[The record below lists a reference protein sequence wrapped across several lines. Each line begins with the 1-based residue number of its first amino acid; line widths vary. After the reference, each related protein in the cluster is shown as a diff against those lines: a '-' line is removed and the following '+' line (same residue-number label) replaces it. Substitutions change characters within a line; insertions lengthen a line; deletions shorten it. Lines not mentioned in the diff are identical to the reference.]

1 MHLVDPSRQSSGAPR
16 CHYTR
21 RLVDVAAFAGGVGGA
36 KLLVGLQRV
45 VGEDLTA
52 IVNTGDDTVIYGVH
66 VSPDIDIVTYW
77 LGGIADESRGWGIL
91 GDTFDVIGGL
101 AALGV
106 ETWFSLG
113 DRDMAT
119 CLYRTERLAAGAA
132 LSEITDDIRRTL
144 GVSAR
149 ILPMTDDQV
158 ATRIVTADGR
168 TLEFQEYFVKE
179 KCAPEVA
186 EISFAGIASASAT
199 DGVIAA
205 IERAERVIVCPSN
218 PLLSVGPILALSGV
232 RAALRAH
239 PRVIAVSPIV
249 AGVALRGPADR
260 LLRSS
265 GRDAS
270 ASAVATMYEDFVD
283 AFVIDEADRDE
294 APKIEAMG
302 IDALVTRSVMSDRQ
316 VSEDLAR
323 TLLT

>member
-1 MHLVDPSRQSSGAPR
+1 
-16 CHYTR
+16 
-21 RLVDVAAFAGGVGGA
+21 VDVAALAGGVGGA

-77 LGGIADESRGWGIL
+77 LAGIADETRGWGIL
-91 GDTFDVIGGL
+91 DDTFDVVAGF
-101 AALGV
+101 ADLGV

-113 DRDMAT
+113 DRDLAT
-119 CLYRTERLAAGAA
+119 CLYRTERLAVGAA
-132 LSEITDDIRRTL
+132 LSAITDDIRTRL
-144 GVSAR
+144 GVRAR
-149 ILPMTDDQV
+149 VLPMTDDQV

-179 KCAPEVA
+179 RCAPEVA
-186 EISFAGIASASAT
+186 EIRFAGIASASPT

-205 IERAERVIVCPSN
+205 IERADRVVVCPSN
-218 PLLSVGPILALSGV
+218 PLLSVGPILALNGV

-239 PRVIAVSPIV
+239 PHVIAVSPIV

-283 AFVIDEADRDE
+283 AFVIDEADLDE

-302 IDALVTRSVMSDRQ
+302 IDAIVTRTVMTDRQ

-323 TLLT
+323 TLLA

>member
-1 MHLVDPSRQSSGAPR
+1 M
-16 CHYTR
+16 
-21 RLVDVAAFAGGVGGA
+21 DVAALAGGVGGA

-45 VGEDLTA
+45 IGEDLTA

-77 LGGIADESRGWGIL
+77 LAGVADEIRGWGIL
-91 GDTFDVIGGL
+91 DDTFDVIGGF
-101 AALGV
+101 ADLGV

-132 LSEITDDIRRTL
+132 LSEITDDIRTRL
-144 GVSAR
+144 GVRAR
-149 ILPMTDDQV
+149 VLPMTDDQV

-179 KCAPEVA
+179 KCAPEVT
-186 EISFAGIASASAT
+186 EISFAGVASASPT

-205 IERAERVIVCPSN
+205 IERADRVIVCPSN
-218 PLLSVGPILALSGV
+218 PLLSVGPILALNGV

-239 PRVIAVSPIV
+239 PHVIAVSPIV

-283 AFVIDEADRDE
+283 AFVIDEADLDE

-302 IDALVTRSVMSDRQ
+302 IDAIVTRTVMSDRR

-323 TLLT
+323 TLLA

>member
-1 MHLVDPSRQSSGAPR
+1 M
-16 CHYTR
+16 
-21 RLVDVAAFAGGVGGA
+21 
-36 KLLVGLQRV
+36 LVGLQRV

-77 LGGIADESRGWGIL
+77 LAGIADESRGWGIL
-91 GDTFDVIGGL
+91 DDTFDVIGGF

-132 LSEITDDIRRTL
+132 LSEITDDIRTRL
-144 GVSAR
+144 GVGAR
-149 ILPMTDDQV
+149 VLPMTDGEV

-186 EISFAGIASASAT
+186 EIRFAGIASASPT

-205 IERAERVIVCPSN
+205 IENADRVIVCPSN
-218 PLLSVGPILALSGV
+218 PLLSVGPILALKGV

-239 PRVIAVSPIV
+239 PHVIAVSPIV

-283 AFVIDEADRDE
+283 AFVIDESDHDE

-302 IDALVTRSVMSDRQ
+302 IDAIVTRTVMSDRR

-323 TLLT
+323 TLLA

>member
-1 MHLVDPSRQSSGAPR
+1 M
-16 CHYTR
+16 
-21 RLVDVAAFAGGVGGA
+21 DVAALAGGVGGA

-45 VGEDLTA
+45 VGEGLTA
-52 IVNTGDDTVIYGVH
+52 IVNTGDDTVVYGVH

-77 LGGIADESRGWGIL
+77 LAGIADETRGWGIL
-91 GDTFDVIGGL
+91 DDTFDVIGGF

-119 CLYRTERLAAGAA
+119 CLYRTERLTAGAA
-132 LSEITDDIRRTL
+132 LSEITDDIRTRL

-149 ILPMTDDQV
+149 VLPMTDDQV

-186 EISFAGIASASAT
+186 EIRFAGIASASPT

-205 IERAERVIVCPSN
+205 IEHADRVIVCPSN
-218 PLLSVGPILALSGV
+218 PLLSVGPILALNGV

-239 PRVIAVSPIV
+239 PHVIAVSPIV

-270 ASAVATMYEDFVD
+270 ASAVATMYEDFLD
-283 AFVIDEADRDE
+283 AFVIDDADHDE

-302 IDALVTRSVMSDRQ
+302 IDAVVTRTVMSDRQ

-323 TLLT
+323 TLLA